1 MTNTLVKLLFIAS
14 FTSVLVSIGYSTD
27 TKAATEVVA
36 TSAETQNYV
45 LYIPF
50 QDYPRSASNFP
61 RATTRTCGS
70 DFRTYKSSPVV
81 FSSSGLSD
89 GNTFDEN
96 GSCRAPSRDGGTNTT
111 MVDPATGFTGGA
123 GAWIY
128 PSAYGNWTKD
138 TSTTTSGWYRVDN
151 RPPKSPLRCT
161 DTTSTKLDVAS
172 LNAYPQIWG
181 SRCRD
186 DKDKSWY
193 FELETPR
200 CSFNNGTTLYRNIF
214 TLTQEQI
221 DTINMA
227 GASMTLGLVADDWSA
242 VYINGYFVNAETE
255 TATVYYDAN
264 ILKSYLNVGTNVLA
278 IQVSDKGVE
287 RTSDCSPES
296 RGSGVKYALRIVT
309 PDGYNLDPK
318 SQCFD
323 SAGNIITAPVAA
335 GSVVTCRHSF
345 PMKAGSFDNITLPTK
360 YTVSCVQ
367 NLGATTSAP
376 CSVPETPSG
385 GWSVPGTQYTR
396 ASLAPPNYIQEI
408 TFTINGPAGSNICTS
423 IRVNPGGKNN
433 YGGYG
438 GWGGGGGTGPLTST
452 PACVYIG
459 SGGGAAAA
467 PLAYFLSGDVF
478 ANGNIRGATYTLGG
492 ITYGS
497 HGDYTVIGNQQ
508 ITDMGSKAGA
518 TSSAL
523 TFAAPAPLG
532 GMIRIPL
539 GPPSLNMSG
548 AAFTNSGVTL
558 TSFTSGTYSKS
569 GNVDIVNS
577 TNINQNLTLYIDG
590 DLNINGNITVDDSSL
605 FAAAQLPNI
614 VIVASGNITINE
626 GVDRVDA
633 TLISHGT
640 LKTCD
645 APKTSLSASVCN
657 QKLVINGPVIAKN
670 IALYRTNTSPS
681 SEHLGAA
688 ETIIYRPS
696 ALIVPYLQP
705 TSGALTTEIERE
717 LPPRF

>member
-36 TSAETQNYV
+36 TSDGTQNYV

-70 DFRTYKSSPVV
+70 DFRIYKSSPVV
-81 FSSSGLSD
+81 FDATGLSD
-89 GNTFDEN
+89 GNTFDFD
-96 GSCRAPSRDGGTNTT
+96 GWCGDPSLDGGTNTT
-111 MVDPATGFTGGA
+111 MVDPVTGFTGGA
-123 GAWIY
+123 GAWIH

-138 TSTTTSGWYRVDN
+138 TSTTTPGWYRADN
-151 RPPKSPLRCT
+151 IPAKSPSRCA
-161 DTTSTKLDVAS
+161 DPTSAKLNVSALS
-172 LNAYPQIWG
+172 AYPQIWG

-186 DKDKSWY
+186 DNNKSSY
-193 FELETPR
+193 FELDRPG
-200 CSFNNGTTLYRNIF
+200 CAYNNGTTLYRNIF

-221 DTINMA
+221 DTINQP
-227 GASMTLGLVADDWSA
+227 STTMTLGLVADDWSA
-242 VYINGYFVNAETE
+242 LYINGYFVNAETE
-255 TATVYYDAN
+255 TSIAYFDTAIFKSHLKVGLN
-264 ILKSYLNVGTNVLA
+264 ILAV
-278 IQVSDKGVE
+278 QVSDKGIVAKDY
-287 RTSDCSPES
+287 DCEPDG
-296 RGSGVKYALRIVT
+296 RGSGLKYALRIVT
-309 PDGYNLDPK
+309 PNEYRLSPL
-318 SQCFD
+318 SRCFD
-323 SAGNIITAPVAA
+323 SDGNNITAPVVA
-335 GSVVTCRHSF
+335 GTVVTCRHSF
-345 PMKAGSFDNITLPTK
+345 PMTPGSFDNLTLPTK
-360 YTVSCVQ
+360 YTVTCTL

-376 CSVPETPSG
+376 CAVPETPPG
-385 GWSVPGTQYTR
+385 GWWVPGVKYTK
-396 ASLAPPNYIQEI
+396 AELAVPNYIEEK
-408 TFTINGPAGSNICTS
+408 TFTINGPLGSNICTS
-423 IRVNPGGKNN
+423 IRVNPGGKDEH
-433 YGGYG
+433 GGPF
-438 GWGGGGGTGPLTST
+438 GGGGGTGPLTST

-605 FAAAQLPNI
+605 FAAAQLPNV
-614 VIVASGNITINE
+614 VIVASGNITIDE

-681 SEHLGAA
+681 GEHLGAA
-688 ETIIYRPS
+688 ETIIYRSS

-705 TSGALTTEIERE
+705 QSGALTTEIERE